1 MPLYGDEVYTEGITM
16 AHILIVDD
24 EEMDRLLGRVAL
36 EDAGHE
42 LLFAPD
48 GEAALRAYQNND
60 IDLVITDLAM
70 PNMDG
75 MQLIEQ
81 ILAEDKGAL
90 IIAVSGVSPEKL
102 GLAESLGVNR
112 TMRKPYE
119 AAELLEAVTQTLDS
133 TKAPPPED
141 LWQ

>member
-1 MPLYGDEVYTEGITM
+1 M
-16 AHILIVDD
+16 AHILIVDED
-24 EEMDRLLGRVAL
+24 ETDRLLGRTAL

-48 GEAALRAYQNND
+48 GEAALRAFQNND
-60 IDLVITDLAM
+60 IDLVITDLALPGM
-70 PNMDG
+70 NG

-90 IIAVSGVSPEKL
+90 IIAVSGVSPEQL
-102 GLAESLGVNR
+102 ELAESLGANR
-112 TMRKPYE
+112 TMQKPYG
-119 AAELLEAVTQTLDS
+119 ASELLEAVTQTLDS
-133 TKAPPPED
+133 TKAPPPDD

>member
-1 MPLYGDEVYTEGITM
+1 MPLYADEVYIEGITM

-36 EDAGHE
+36 EDAGHQ

-48 GEAALRAYQNND
+48 GETALRAYQNND

-70 PNMDG
+70 PIMDG

-90 IIAVSGVSPEKL
+90 IIAVSGVGTEQL
-102 GLAESLGVNR
+102 ELAESLGANR
-112 TMRKPYE
+112 TLQKPYG
-119 AAELLEAVTQTLDS
+119 ASELLEAVTQTLES

>member
-1 MPLYGDEVYTEGITM
+1 M
-16 AHILIVDD
+16 AHILMVDD

-36 EDAGHE
+36 EDAGHQ

-75 MQLIEQ
+75 MHWIEQ
-81 ILAEDKGAL
+81 MLAEDKTAL
-90 IIAVSGVSPEKL
+90 IIAVSVVRPEEWVDAVTR
-102 GLAESLGVNR
+102 GAHR
-112 TMRKPYE
+112 TLQKPYG
-119 AAELLEAVTQTLDS
+119 ASELLEAVTQTLDS
-133 TKAPPPED
+133 TSEPPPGD

>member
-1 MPLYGDEVYTEGITM
+1 M

-24 EEMDRLLGRVAL
+24 EEMDRLLGRVTL
-36 EDAGHE
+36 EDAGHQ

-90 IIAVSGVSPEKL
+90 IIAVSGVSPEQL
-102 GLAESLGVNR
+102 ELAESLGANR
-112 TMRKPYE
+112 TMQKPYDVT
-119 AAELLEAVTQTLDS
+119 ELLEAVTLTLDIS
-133 TKAPPPED
+133 SEPPPDD
-141 LWQ
+141 LWA